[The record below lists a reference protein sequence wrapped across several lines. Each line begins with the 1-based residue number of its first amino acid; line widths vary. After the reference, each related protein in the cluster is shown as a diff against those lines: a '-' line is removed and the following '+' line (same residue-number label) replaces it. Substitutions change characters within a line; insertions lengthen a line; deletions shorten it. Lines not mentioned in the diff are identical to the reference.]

1 MVLFHHLISVLF
13 FLLWRSFLRGSAF
26 FSAYVYDG
34 LGRISRRTVNAG
46 GTGVATTYGY
56 LAGGHGT
63 GSTTPLVQTITQ
75 SGTTLTYAYDD
86 AGNITSVSDG
96 VKTISY
102 AYDLLGQL
110 IRANDPYDTTEGS
123 NGTTW
128 LYSYDLGGNILSK
141 TAYAYTTGTVGAA
154 VRTDSFTYGDA
165 NWKDKLTAYNG
176 AAISYDT
183 ISNPV
188 SDGTWTYT
196 WAKGRQLQSMSKSGE
211 TVSFTYNEDGLRVQK
226 AAISTGTTKYTLHG
240 KNIVHMTNGSNQ
252 QLRFYRID
260 FQTMHSGYSY
270 ALFLHSD

>member
-1 MVLFHHLISVLF
+1 M
-13 FLLWRSFLRGSAF
+13 
-26 FSAYVYDG
+26 
-34 LGRISRRTVNAG
+34 
-46 GTGVATTYGY
+46 
-56 LAGGHGT
+56 
-63 GSTTPLVQTITQ
+63 
-75 SGTTLTYAYDD
+75 
-86 AGNITSVSDG
+86 
-96 VKTISY
+96 
-102 AYDLLGQL
+102 LGQL
-110 IRANDPYDTTEGS
+110 IRANEPYDTTEGS